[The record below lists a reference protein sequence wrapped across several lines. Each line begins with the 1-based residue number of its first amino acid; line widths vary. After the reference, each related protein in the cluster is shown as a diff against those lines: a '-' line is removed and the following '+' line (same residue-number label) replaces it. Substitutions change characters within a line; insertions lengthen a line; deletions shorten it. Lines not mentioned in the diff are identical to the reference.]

1 MKQNNDNYI
10 DHYGQEMYKRGLAGG
25 KLLAISLLHFDLLRY
40 DLGRDPKFL
49 DILNNLREKFDEELN
64 KTLEGK

>member
-1 MKQNNDNYI
+1 MNEDEINN
-10 DHYGQEMYKRGLAGG
+10 YGQDMYKRGLAGG

-64 KTLEGK
+64 ETLEGK